1 VRRAGV
7 ASIRRAFSTI
17 QLRLRQWSSASPEWP
32 QNLDST
38 ALKTFQ
44 NGKSFPRSQE
54 LILTHKFYSTNAALS
69 EDKDEEDT
77 LPELSKTDETTEKNK
92 WELEDAAREICQL
105 LEKGDEDM
113 EEALTQLGVP
123 LTPELVNRVF
133 GKISVPSLALR
144 FFQWAKLQPG
154 FKQVTSNYERL
165 ANILGRAKDFEA
177 LHMILLEMSA
187 VFCNYSAKTFSF
199 ATAWHDDPDMLNE
212 VMEMFKKMALSL
224 RRNAYEMLIAALCEE
239 NHINAALVAL
249 EKMASAGCAPRM
261 QTCRPLIPVYCQNN
275 QMDKVQEVF
284 EMTKDFPQDPIC
296 YNLVLSALCHKEQ
309 FQEATRFLQ
318 TMVNMGCKPDANT
331 YNIMICAACNIGNIQ
346 GALQLFER
354 LKEEEFNPMF
364 VTYSHLLR
372 ELFRIRGFDAAHAFL
387 IQQSGKDNK
396 LDMGNYNYLIRVC
409 RKSGKHEEARN
420 LFLEMKVKGFG
431 ASR

>member
-17 QLRLRQWSSASPEWP
+17 QLRPRQWSSASPEWP

-212 VMEMFKKMALSL
+212 VMEMLEKLELYL
-224 RRNAYEMLIAALCEE
+224 RRVAYEMLVSVLCQK
-239 NHINAALVAL
+239 NHANAALVVL
-249 EKMASAGCAPRM
+249 EKMGSRDCAPRM
-261 QTCRPLIPVYCQNN
+261 RTYRPLIQLYCQKNR
-275 QMDKVQEVF
+275 MAKVQEVF
-284 EMTKDFPQDPIC
+284 EMLKDCPRDPIC
-296 YNLVLSALCHKEQ
+296 YHIVLSALCNRKKIA
-309 FQEATRFLQ
+309 EAVKFVKR
-318 TMVNMGCKPDANT
+318 MGNMGWKPDAIT
-331 YNIMICAACNIGNIQ
+331 HDIMIRAACNLGRIQ
-346 GALQLFER
+346 GALKLFDR
-354 LKEEEFNPMF
+354 LKEEGLTPLYQ
-364 VTYSHLLR
+364 TYVHILNG
-372 ELFRIRGFDAAHAFL
+372 LFQIRGFDEAHSFL
-387 IQQSGKDNK
+387 IQHSGKDRK
-396 LDMGNYNYLIRVC
+396 LDSTNYIHLIKLSS
-409 RKSGKHEEARN
+409 KSGQEQGARN
-420 LFLEMKVKGFG
+420 LMEEMKAKGFD
-431 ASR
+431 